1 MYIQQSVSQELGQT
15 LPTDLIF
22 MKKVYRGNRN
32 KPMGKGQKSC
42 LQILTCQDI
51 IPFLWDQGQRSIFG
65 SFFILIQCCILKQK
79 MLTWVCSISLLTLS
93 VACLHTW
100 AKQAKIILMLTKM
113 QIIMSNNVDPT
124 VLRPVLRIVLAIDG
138 VAHVIAAV
146 WSSYS
151 QLFSPGGC

>member
-1 MYIQQSVSQELGQT
+1 
-15 LPTDLIF
+15 
-22 MKKVYRGNRN
+22 
-32 KPMGKGQKSC
+32 MG
-42 LQILTCQDI
+42 
-51 IPFLWDQGQRSIFG
+51 
-65 SFFILIQCCILKQK
+65 
-79 MLTWVCSISLLTLS
+79 SISLLTLS

-151 QLFSPGGC
+151 